1 MGSSVSGSL
10 DKFAPISPAAALV
23 SGKVKLPETG
33 AIGALQ
39 SEMMGRAEAKQ
50 AQNAA
55 NMAMMQQ
62 QQDQQDQYN
71 MALQQM
77 MMGQQ
82 QRPSLYSPAP
92 YAGGGNVAL
101 RRKMFKLGGSAS
113 AHGTGLTS
121 GLSFNQG
128 GPVVKPGPDGKPR
141 QHAILGGIIAA
152 ARAAAAAGRLKNP
165 MTPIMNY
172 LRFGQSGQKGLDAAR
187 KAAAAKLIKAGTK
200 ADDITP
206 EALEAIMRAGGTRQ
220 FFRGLET
227 VGGVGT
233 PFAAASLLGGPRM
246 TEEER
251 KTATD
256 FEKGLDTARSV
267 VEFLPALTG
276 VGAIGEI
283 GGIAADT
290 IIESMKEDPD
300 YFQAVTIPDLIR
312 KAAGTLPDREKT
324 QLELGDKDSIEPGIT
339 VDELSER
346 ASQRQREEL
355 EAAMAMYQDLI
366 RGEDNTNKLATLGD
380 AAIAAGSALM
390 EGEGYGGAAAAFNEP
405 LAQARAAQQEAD
417 QAARGA
423 AAQLAIGEDI
433 ASRQQD
439 EALFAE
445 LAATGQFDTAEQISQ
460 VVLARKFGISRVLPE
475 DDKGEV
481 DTDALSTAGA
491 GVYVDPKTRYGTVFI
506 AVNNAKPPETKAT
519 NDPEVAKQFAK
530 S

>member
-23 SGKVKLPETG
+23 SGKVKLPGELG
-33 AIGALQ
+33 LAGVVQGDMI
-39 SEMMGRAEAKQ
+39 GRAEAKQ
-50 AQNAA
+50 ARNAA

-128 GPVVKPGPDGKPR
+128 GRVGM
-141 QHAILGGIIAA
+141 Q
-152 ARAAAAAGRLKNP
+152 
-165 MTPIMNY
+165 
-172 LRFGQSGQKGLDAAR
+172 
-187 KAAAAKLIKAGTK
+187 
-200 ADDITP
+200 
-206 EALEAIMRAGGTRQ
+206 AGG
-220 FFRGLET
+220 GL
-227 VGGVGT
+227 
-233 PFAAASLLGGPRM
+233 L
-246 TEEER
+246 
-251 KTATD
+251 
-256 FEKGLDTARSV
+256 
-267 VEFLPALTG
+267 
-276 VGAIGEI
+276 GAIGNLLLLGIPRARRFLTNPDVRKFGAKQADEI
-283 GGIAADT
+283 NERIAQLIAKRGGRTPTSKQLDDIYASFKPLSAGQRVREGITSLAAPAIYGT
-290 IIESMKEDPD
+290 G
-300 YFQAVTIPDLIR
+300 
-312 KAAGTLPDREKT
+312 AGTAALERIDKEFGTNLFDRDRTGLERALSFTQLPLDLLSTPALAATALQGAFKDPEDFGEIQTVSELISGRDREPT
-324 QLELGDKDSIEPGIT
+324 PLEGLGEDSQIEPGIT
-339 VDELSER
+339 VAELSEL
-346 ASQRQREEL
+346 ASKRQREDL

-390 EGEGYGGAAAAFNEP
+390 EGEGYGGAAAAFNQP

-445 LAATGQFDTAEQISQ
+445 LAATGRFDTAEEISQ
-460 VVLARKFGISRVLPE
+460 VVLARKFGITRTLPE

-481 DTDALSTAGA
+481 DKEALAAAGA
-491 GVYVDPKTRYGTVFI
+491 GVYVDPKTRFGNVFV
-506 AVNNAKPPETKAT
+506 AVNNDKPPKTKIT
-519 NDPEVAKQFAK
+519 NDPEVAKQHAK

>member
-10 DKFAPISPAAALV
+10 DKFAPISPAAALA
-23 SGKVKLPETG
+23 SGKVKLPGGPMGGVAGIIQEDM
-33 AIGALQ
+33 IG
-39 SEMMGRAEAKQ
+39 SAEAKQ

-55 NMAMMQQ
+55 NMQMMQQ
-62 QQDQQDQYN
+62 QQDQQNQYN
-71 MALQQM
+71 TALQQM

-92 YAGGGNVAL
+92 YANGGNVAL

-128 GPVVKPGPDGKPR
+128 GRVGM
-141 QHAILGGIIAA
+141 Q
-152 ARAAAAAGRLKNP
+152 
-165 MTPIMNY
+165 
-172 LRFGQSGQKGLDAAR
+172 
-187 KAAAAKLIKAGTK
+187 
-200 ADDITP
+200 
-206 EALEAIMRAGGTRQ
+206 AGGVPGFLANLLLLGVPRARRFLTNPDVKKFGAKQADEINARIGQ
-220 FFRGLET
+220 LIAKRGGRTPTSKQLKDIYASFKPISAGQRLREGIT
-227 VGGVGT
+227 SVGIPATYAAGVGT
-233 PFAAASLLGGPRM
+233 AAL
-246 TEEER
+246 ER
-251 KTATD
+251 ADKEFGTNLFDRDRT
-256 FEKGLDTARSV
+256 GLER
-267 VEFLPALTG
+267 AL
-276 VGAIGEI
+276 
-283 GGIAADT
+283 
-290 IIESMKEDPD
+290 S
-300 YFQAVTIPDLIR
+300 Y
-312 KAAGTLPDREKT
+312 T
-324 QLELGDKDSIEPGIT
+324 QLPLDFLSTPAALATIGQGAFKDPEDFDQIKTVSQLISGEDRKPTPLEGLGEGSEIEPGIT
-339 VDELSER
+339 VAELSEL
-346 ASQRQREEL
+346 ASKRQREDL

-366 RGEDNTNKLATLGD
+366 RGEDNTNKLTTLGD

-417 QAARGA
+417 LAARGA

-439 EALFAE
+439 EALFAQ
-445 LAATGQFDTAEQISQ
+445 LAAEGRFDTAEEIDQ
-460 VVLARKFGISRVLPE
+460 VITARKFGISRVLPE

-481 DTDALSTAGA
+481 DTDALSAAGA

-506 AVNNAKPPETKAT
+506 AVNSATPPETKAT